1 MRHIG
6 QTYEYIRTNRGKKRG
21 NHVKVK
27 GLDTIVLPM
36 RHLGENKLT
45 WLSEEELAGR
55 VVPTNA
61 SRLSEIGA
69 LGWKLLD
76 CEDFGLAK
84 EAEP

>member
-1 MRHIG
+1 
-6 QTYEYIRTNRGKKRG
+6 
-21 NHVKVK
+21 
-27 GLDTIVLPM
+27 M

-69 LGWKLLD
+69 LGRKLLD

-84 EAEP
+84 DAEP